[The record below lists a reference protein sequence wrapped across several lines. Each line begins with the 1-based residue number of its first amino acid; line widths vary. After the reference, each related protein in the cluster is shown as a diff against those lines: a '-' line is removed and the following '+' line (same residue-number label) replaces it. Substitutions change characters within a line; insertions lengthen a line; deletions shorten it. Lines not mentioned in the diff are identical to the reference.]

1 MVSYFR
7 GVSKL
12 NFLRFSKIRVLLTL
26 LMYFQPLS
34 AYFFYQIAKFFI
46 EQFAY
51 HTRDKQ
57 IGLPLHGR
65 PILLLLVWLQTKLD
79 STQSYY
85 HYLLCTQRIKSDLR
99 SAREIW
105 TALIL
110 WKINLRA
117 AKSWFDSSSSE
128 KVNVSPS
135 NFLAAILSSQ
145 KFFSL
150 SAWKIMTGKSR
161 EGQLVVYDC
170 MANASLPWLNACSHR
185 QCLA

>member
-1 MVSYFR
+1 MISYFR
-7 GVSKL
+7 GSFKIKL
-12 NFLRFSKIRVLLTL
+12 FAIVKDSRSFDVFDVFFNLCVLFFAKSQNFLSDSLPIILAINKSNFRCAVVRFC
-26 LMYFQPLS
+26 
-34 AYFFYQIAKFFI
+34 
-46 EQFAY
+46 
-51 HTRDKQ
+51 H
-57 IGLPLHGR
+57 
-65 PILLLLVWLQTKLD
+65 LQTKLD

-99 SAREIW
+99 SAHEIW

-145 KFFSL
+145 MFFSL
-150 SAWKIMTGKSR
+150 CAWKIMTGKNR
-161 EGQLVVYDC
+161 EGQLLVYDC